1 MDAVDVGCRWLLG
14 VVLVLAAAGKAWGRR
29 PFEDFIQTL
38 GRFGFPRAWAGPP
51 LAATVI
57 AAEALSALLLLAVP
71 LAGYAATLVLLGGF
85 TVGLARVWRG
95 GEPVRCRCFG
105 ASDTPVGGA
114 HLVRNGLLLAVA
126 VVGVFSH
133 RAGLGAPVSLGM
145 GVLAGALGALTGLF
159 VTRWDDL
166 VFLLR
171 EPQPVARTSAAMK
184 KSRPVQ

>member
-1 MDAVDVGCRWLLG
+1 MNAVDVGCRWLLV
-14 VVLVLAAAGKAWGRR
+14 VVLAVAALGKARGRR

-38 GRFGFPRAWAGPP
+38 GRFGFPRAWVGPP

-57 AAEALSALLLLAVP
+57 TAEGLSALLLLVAP
-71 LAGYAATLVLLGGF
+71 LAGYVAALALLGGF

-105 ASDTPVGGA
+105 ASDTPVGAA
-114 HLVRNGLLLAVA
+114 HLVRNGLLL
-126 VVGVFSH
+126 VVLVLGVFSL
-133 RAGLGAPVSLGM
+133 RAGVGGPASVGLS
-145 GVLAGALGALTGLF
+145 VLAGALGALAGLF

-171 EPQPVARTSAAMK
+171 DPQSVASSSAAMK
-184 KSRPVQ
+184 KSRH